1 MGERQ
6 GLRGSNERGWG
17 RRGREKEKKR
27 ERERET
33 ERETEKER
41 KRETEKERKRE
52 TEREGGPKGSQ
63 IGPNKVQIFF
73 YIFVAKPCDCHYI
86 FPIKYC
92 LLAFS
97 PISKR
102 FQCFFDCV

>member
-17 RRGREKEKKR
+17 RRGREKEKKK

-41 KRETEKERKRE
+41 ERGGRDHSLRIKEIDTQKE
-52 TEREGGPKGSQ
+52 
-63 IGPNKVQIFF
+63 IF
-73 YIFVAKPCDCHYI
+73 KEE
-86 FPIKYC
+86 
-92 LLAFS
+92 
-97 PISKR
+97 
-102 FQCFFDCV
+102 